1 MKSYIYLI
9 QEGLQGNIKIGIS
22 QNPNDRIKQLQT
34 GSSTPLRTLLVKEG
48 TQKDEEGLHKKF
60 KKFQLKGEWFEP
72 SEEILVYIEQEKEK
86 KKNEKIVE
94 LENKV
99 EHLTTENEKIVELEN
114 KVEHLTTKIDNVD
127 VLQEMIKNTEIII
140 ELEDKVEL
148 LTTEIDNLR
157 NQINR
162 PIENHPTYN
171 TSYQWVYV
179 QRIDSIQTNENKKR
193 IKDIR
198 FLGICDMDL
207 NFQRNGVNL
216 VWEVDDDPYEFML
229 LSKIFEF
236 DKIILKNKN
245 IDNVSSIFFNE
256 TSSGI
261 EFNSD
266 SFINDFFLE
275 ESNKNSIFDFIS
287 SKTFQLYHYTK
298 GCFIYGFFH
307 NMYNIEENLTYFT
320 PKEVIN
326 PLPHTYPTNKTKQPP
341 KKTT

>member
-1 MKSYIYLI
+1 MESYIYFI

-72 SEEILVYIEQEKEK
+72 SEEILVYIEEEKEK

-99 EHLTTENEKIVELEN
+99 EHLTTENEKIVELGN
-114 KVEHLTTKIDNVD
+114 TVKLLTTNSTESLKE
-127 VLQEMIKNTEIII
+127 LIKNTEIII

-148 LTTEIDNLR
+148 LTTKIDNLR
-157 NQINR
+157 NQTNR
-162 PIENHPTYN
+162 PIENHPTYQ

-287 SKTFQLYHYTK
+287 SKTFPLYDYTLGFYIK
-298 GCFIYGFFH
+298 GSFH
-307 NMYNIEENLTYFT
+307 DMYNIEENLTYFT
-320 PKEVIN
+320 PKEVII
-326 PLPHTYPTNKTKQPP
+326 PSGKLK
-341 KKTT
+341 

>member
-1 MKSYIYLI
+1 MKSYIYFI

-72 SEEILVYIEQEKEK
+72 SEEILVYIEEEKEK

-99 EHLTTENEKIVELEN
+99 EHLTTENEKIVELGN
-114 KVEHLTTKIDNVD
+114 NVELLTTNSTESLKELIR
-127 VLQEMIKNTEIII
+127 NTEIII

-157 NQINR
+157 NQTNR
-162 PIENHPTYN
+162 PIENHPTYY

-198 FLGICDMDL
+198 FLGICDRDL

-229 LSKIFEF
+229 LSKIFDF

-245 IDNVSSIFFNE
+245 IDNE

-261 EFNSD
+261 GFDSD
-266 SFINDFFLE
+266 SFINVFFLE

-287 SKTFQLYHYTK
+287 SKTFPFYHYTK
-298 GCFIYGFFH
+298 GCFIYGCFH

-326 PLPHTYPTNKTKQPP
+326 PLPHEYPTNKTKQPP